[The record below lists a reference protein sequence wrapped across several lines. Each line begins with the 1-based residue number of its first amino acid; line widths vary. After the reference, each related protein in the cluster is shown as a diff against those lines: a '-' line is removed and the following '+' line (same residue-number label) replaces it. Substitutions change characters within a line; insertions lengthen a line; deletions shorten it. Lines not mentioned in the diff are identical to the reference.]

1 MILETETI
9 MAEKKKKH
17 TLLKAVGVTAVT
29 GAAAYAGF
37 GYYVFRNV
45 FDLQNSTLYTG
56 KNGIKR
62 LATGSSEKNE
72 WFAHSTRDDDFIDSF
87 DGLKL
92 HALRITNNPDSHKW
106 MVILH
111 GLGSYCGGMLDQMY
125 EADGRGF
132 NILAL
137 DLRGCG
143 MSEGQYT
150 SLGWSEH
157 YDLISWINYL
167 LTIDPDASIALYGV
181 NAGAAAVMNA
191 TGDYLPAAV
200 KCAVEDG
207 GFSNIRDIVSYGI
220 RKNAKVDGKLFMPS
234 VDLYVKNLLHFSMN
248 DVDTIRQLRQS
259 STPTLFMHGSDDD
272 VVPAS
277 MVFDCYYACAA
288 EKDLFTSE
296 NAGFNE
302 TCLDPDY
309 YTAIFTFIDKYVQ

>member
-1 MILETETI
+1 MQ
-9 MAEKKKKH
+9 
-17 TLLKAVGVTAVT
+17 GV
-29 GAAAYAGF
+29 
-37 GYYVFRNV
+37 
-45 FDLQNSTLYTG
+45 
-56 KNGIKR
+56 KR
-62 LATGSSEKNE
+62 LSGGNDEMNQ
-72 WFAHSTRDDDFIDSF
+72 WFSHSARSDEFQDSY

-92 HALRITNNPDSHKW
+92 HALKIMNHPESHKW
-106 MVILH
+106 IIIQH
-111 GLGSYCGGMLDQMY
+111 GLGTYSGGMLEY
-125 EADGRGF
+125 LWEADHRGF
-132 NILAL
+132 NILAP
-137 DLRGCG
+137 DARGCG
-143 MSEGQYT
+143 MSEGRYT
-150 SLGWSEH
+150 GLGWNEH

-220 RKNAKVDGKLFMPS
+220 RKNAKVDGKIFMPS

>member
-1 MILETETI
+1 
-9 MAEKKKKH
+9 MAEKKH
-17 TLLKAVGVTAVT
+17 RLLKAAAVTAAA
-29 GAAAYAGF
+29 GAAAYAGT
-37 GYYVFRNV
+37 GYYIFRNA
-45 FDLQNSTLYTG
+45 FDLLHSPEYAGKTG
-56 KNGIKR
+56 VKR
-62 LATGSSEKNE
+62 LSTGIGEKNE
-72 WFAHSTRDDDFIDSF
+72 WFAHCQRDDEFLDSY

-92 HALRITNNPDSHKW
+92 HALRITNLDTHKW
-106 MVILH
+106 IILQH
-111 GLGSYCGGMLDQMY
+111 GLCNYSGGMLDFLY
-125 EADGRGF
+125 EADHRGY
-132 NILAL
+132 NILAP
-137 DLRGCG
+137 DARGCG
-143 MSEGQYT
+143 MSEGRYT
-150 SLGWSEH
+150 GLGWNEH

-220 RKNAKVDGKLFMPS
+220 RKNAKVDGKIFMPS